1 MKSKIRAAAVAFG
14 VLSIGYYLYYG
25 LTYTPDEFTGGML
38 GWVGPQMALPI
49 LALTIVTIVFA
60 CTGDGIIE
68 AFTGRNSGEFRAGE
82 LGIGT
87 ITAFRQTGVSVNDQ
101 PQVRIDFR
109 VEGADGKVFDS
120 QATMIV
126 PLTELAL
133 LQPGVV
139 LPVRYLPG
147 RTDKVEVDRSGDA
160 GAAQRAMNESLI
172 RKGITTRGKLDIA
185 ERGLCAQ
192 AVVRSLDVSG
202 RIRGGYTEVTLGL
215 VVTRPDASTFQTR
228 VGKYLPPSAIGHVQI
243 GRVIQVRY
251 LPGNEQEV
259 VIALPVNAG

>member
-1 MKSKIRAAAVAFG
+1 MKSKLRAAAVAFG
-14 VLSIGYYLYYG
+14 ILAVGYYLYYG
-25 LTYTPDEFTGGML
+25 ITYTPDEFTGSML

-49 LALTIVTIVFA
+49 IALTIVPMVFA
-60 CTGDGIIE
+60 FTGDGIFE
-68 AFTGRNSGEFRAGE
+68 AFTGTNSGAFRQGE
-82 LGIGT
+82 IGIGT
-87 ITAFRQTGVSVNDQ
+87 VTSFRQTGVSVNDQ
-101 PQVRIDFR
+101 PQVRIEFR

-120 QATMIV
+120 HAKMIV

-185 ERGLCAQ
+185 ERGLAAQ
-192 AVVRSLDVSG
+192 AVVRRLDVPG
-202 RIRGGYTEVTLGL
+202 RIRGGYTEIVLGL
-215 VVTRPDASTFQTR
+215 VVTRPDGTTFETS
-228 VGKYLPPSAIGHVQI
+228 VEKYLPPSAIGAVQV
-243 GRVIQVRY
+243 GRILQVHY

-259 VIALPVNAG
+259 VISLPVNA